1 MANIK
6 VNNLI
11 RFYTLMLLSTGPKHG
26 YKVIKNLES
35 HLERK
40 ISASQIYPFLEI
52 LKKSGYVESKKSG
65 AREKIIY
72 TLTPSGKVFVKSL
85 LSRFGGLIEI
95 AIEPKL
101 NICACGCEI
110 YKGGYESVVNGKKRV
125 FCCRHCAGSLKI
137 E

>member
-26 YKVIKNLES
+26 YEVIKNLES

-40 ISASQIYPFLEI
+40 VSASQIYPFLEL
-52 LKKSGYVESKKSG
+52 LKKNGYVEEKKSG
-65 AREKIIY
+65 AREKKVY
-72 TLTPSGKVFVKSL
+72 SLTASGRSFVKGL
-85 LSRFGGLIEI
+85 LSRFGGLIDI
-95 AIEPKL
+95 AVEPKL
-101 NICACGCEI
+101 NVCICGCEI
-110 YKGGYESVVNGKKRV
+110 YKGGYESVVNGKKRL
-125 FCCRHCAGSLKI
+125 FCCRHCADSFKR

>member
-26 YKVIKNLES
+26 YEVIKNLES

-40 ISASQIYPFLEI
+40 VSASQIYPFLEL
-52 LKKSGYVESKKSG
+52 LKKNGYVEEKKSG
-65 AREKIIY
+65 AREKKVY
-72 TLTPSGKVFVKSL
+72 SLTASGRSFVKGL
-85 LSRFGGLIEI
+85 LSRFGGLIDI
-95 AIEPKL
+95 AVESKL
-101 NICACGCEI
+101 NVCSCGCEI
-110 YKGGYESVVNGKKRV
+110 YKGGYESVVNGKKRL
-125 FCCRHCAGSLKI
+125 FCCRHCADSFKR